1 MSRDKNVIYIASNKY
16 AMSDGW
22 QKVGISDRG
31 AEERV
36 RDTPQTTH
44 KEKYTLQYYR
54 STPLYKKLEKH
65 IHDHFQ
71 NDLRILELS

>member
-1 MSRDKNVIYIASNKY
+1 
-16 AMSDGW
+16 MSDGW
-22 QKVGISDRG
+22 HKVGISDRG

-54 STPLYKKLEKH
+54 STN
-65 IHDHFQ
+65 F
-71 NDLRILELS
+71 RIKIIPPITNIF

>member
-22 QKVGISDRG
+22 HKVGISDRG

-54 STPLYKKLEKH
+54 STPL
-65 IHDHFQ
+65 
-71 NDLRILELS
+71 

>member
-1 MSRDKNVIYIASNKY
+1 VSRDKNIIYIASNKY

-22 QKVGISDRG
+22 HKVGISDRG

-36 RDTPQTTH
+36 RDTPQSTH

-54 STPLYKKLEKH
+54 STN
-65 IHDHFQ
+65 F
-71 NDLRILELS
+71 RIKIIPPITNIF